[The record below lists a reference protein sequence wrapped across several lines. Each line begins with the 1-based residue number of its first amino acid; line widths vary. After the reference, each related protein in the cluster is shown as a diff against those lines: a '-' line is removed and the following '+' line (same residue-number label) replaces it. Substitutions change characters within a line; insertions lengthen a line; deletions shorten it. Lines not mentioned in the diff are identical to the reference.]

1 MSTEPAAPVIPIT
14 HDIAPQWMQI
24 SYMSSICRAFVVDLT
39 GCDYAEDVWQPIV
52 GAIGR
57 GVDVTVRVRA
67 ETQPAHRAEVYR
79 LDTLTGITLEVEP

>member
-1 MSTEPAAPVIPIT
+1 MSTVPEAPVIPIT
-14 HDIAPQWMQI
+14 RDIAAQWMQI
-24 SYMSSICRAFVVDLT
+24 SYMSSICRAIVVDLT
-39 GCDYAEDVWQPIV
+39 GCGYAEDVWQPII

-67 ETQPAHRAEVYR
+67 GTQPARRAEVYR